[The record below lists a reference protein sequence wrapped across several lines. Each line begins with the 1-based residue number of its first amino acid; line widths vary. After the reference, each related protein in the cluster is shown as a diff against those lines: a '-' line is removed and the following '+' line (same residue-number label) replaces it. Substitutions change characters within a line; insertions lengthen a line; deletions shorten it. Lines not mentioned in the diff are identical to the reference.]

1 MFKTKSS
8 LPEISKCANI
18 GISGDL
24 CKERQEVLLFPTF
37 LQVCLLELILHL
49 SSENSD

>member
-8 LPEISKCANI
+8 LLEISKCANT
-18 GISGDL
+18 GISGGL
-24 CKERQEVLLFPTF
+24 CKERQEVLVFPTF

-49 SSENSD
+49 S